1 MHAGV
6 SDHAGSAGARA
17 NAPAR
22 MAFRH
27 SNNVGTRDCRPFAA
41 PWPACTLPCRRFA
54 EPLAGTDA
62 RLGADV
68 DRYSFIAVDL
78 HHLLLAGLPAH
89 YRWRSQAAWAGAAKR
104 VTRVLA
110 RGCPSSQCTT
120 LRTFIPTATQTCW
133 SPVFASPM

>member
-1 MHAGV
+1 VHAGV

-17 NAPAR
+17 DAPVR

-27 SNNVGTRDCRPFAA
+27 SNDVGTRDYRPFAA
-41 PWPACTLPCRRFA
+41 QWPACTIPCRRFA
-54 EPLAGTDA
+54 GPLAGTGA

-89 YRWRSQAAWAGAAKR
+89 YCCYGNGSRMDGLAGA
-104 VTRVLA
+104 TPPWA
-110 RGCPSSQCTT
+110 R
-120 LRTFIPTATQTCW
+120 A
-133 SPVFASPM
+133 

>member
-17 NAPAR
+17 DAPVR

-27 SNNVGTRDCRPFAA
+27 SNDVGTRDYRPFAA

-54 EPLAGTDA
+54 GPLAGTDA

-68 DRYSFIAVDL
+68 DRYSFIVVDL
-78 HHLLLAGLPAH
+78 HHLLLAGRPAH
-89 YRWRSQAAWAGAAKR
+89 SVSSHVLIPAPPHSA
-104 VTRVLA
+104 VLNTRQLV
-110 RGCPSSQCTT
+110 
-120 LRTFIPTATQTCW
+120 
-133 SPVFASPM
+133 

>member
-1 MHAGV
+1 VHAGV
-6 SDHAGSAGARA
+6 SDHAGSARARA

-27 SNNVGTRDCRPFAA
+27 SNNVGTRDYRPFAA

-54 EPLAGTDA
+54 GPLAGTDA

-68 DRYSFIAVDL
+68 DRYSFIVVDL

-89 YRWRSQAAWAGAAKR
+89 YCWRIR
-104 VTRVLA
+104 
-110 RGCPSSQCTT
+110 
-120 LRTFIPTATQTCW
+120 RTG
-133 SPVFASPM
+133 